1 MKNARILIVDDDD
14 HVRDA
19 LLDELSSAYRVETVS
34 CGNDAFEALTSKQY
48 DVIISDLRMPD
59 HDGIEVLEFARQHQR
74 DAVRVLLTGYL
85 DERAHRAL
93 LNPDAPY
100 KVGKP
105 WHDEIEVVVRR
116 GLEQRDIARR
126 LSASVEDALSLA
138 SFDDQLAVT
147 ATPLELAEC
156 VVRRA
161 STVEGVTSVGTVA
174 RTSEGEHVF
183 TGAAVPRE
191 GQGWYVDL
199 PLDGDGD
206 LRLRA
211 RGIGDSS
218 RQVVGY
224 LAHRAQRRCGILGA
238 RAAPVQSVVSEHS
251 GRVNQLMRQATLG
264 ALTSSLLHDMA
275 SLVQA
280 LSCALE
286 EISALAEET
295 DELPMKQA
303 VGDAMSAGHE
313 AVQLFVT
320 MRKFIRAGEVN
331 PRPMRLEE
339 LVARS
344 TRIAGAYVRD
354 RAELKI
360 GPLVKCEVMVC
371 EPLFL
376 QVLANLLRNAAN
388 ASPAG
393 GIVDLATRIDG
404 DNVVLTVT
412 DDGPGVDPE
421 IADMMFEPFA
431 GTSLEGAGLGLAI
444 SAFVVQLHKGTISY
458 RRAPGRGACFT
469 VTIPLPAPPAAASP
483 TLPPTS
489 SGGNGNGSAPPTTT

>member
-14 HVRDA
+14 HVREA
-19 LLDELSSAYRVETVS
+19 LLDELSPAYRVETVS
-34 CGNDAFEALTSKQY
+34 CGNDAFEALSSKQY
-48 DVIISDLRMPD
+48 DVVISDLRMPD
-59 HDGIEVLEFARQHQR
+59 HDGIEVLEYARQHQR

-93 LNPDAPY
+93 LTPDAPY

-105 WHDEIEVVVRR
+105 WRDEIEVVVRR

-138 SFDDQLAVT
+138 SFDEQLAVT
-147 ATPLELAEC
+147 TTPLELAEC

-161 STVEGVTSVGTVA
+161 STVEGVNAVGTVA
-174 RTSEGEHVF
+174 RAPEGEHVF
-183 TGAAVPRE
+183 TGSAVARE

-199 PLDGDGD
+199 PLDGEGD

-211 RGIGDSS
+211 RGIGDSA
-218 RQVVGY
+218 RQVISF

-238 RAAPVQSVVSEHS
+238 RASPVQSVVGEHS
-251 GRVNQLMRQATLG
+251 GRMNQLMRQATLG

-286 EISALAEET
+286 EISALAEEI
-295 DELPMKQA
+295 DSPPMKQA
-303 VGDAMSAGHE
+303 VGDAMSAGQE

-339 LVARS
+339 LVSRS

-354 RAELKI
+354 RAELKV
-360 GPLVKCEVMVC
+360 GNLVKCEVMVC

-393 GIVDLATRIDG
+393 GVVDLATRLDG

-421 IADMMFEPFA
+421 ISDVMFEPFA
-431 GTSLEGAGLGLAI
+431 STSLEGAGLGLAI

-458 RRAPGRGACFT
+458 RRAPDRGACFT
-469 VTIPLPAPPAAASP
+469 VTIPMKGAGP
-483 TLPPTS
+483 
-489 SGGNGNGSAPPTTT
+489 